1 MTHNL
6 ADTGTPQAIL
16 ERLEDFYRHLDNSQL
31 PQLSRIYHPDIV
43 FIDPVVQHNGVDALE
58 EYFRQL
64 LKTVDYCRFDIQQA
78 QKNGHEATLL
88 WRMDYAHPKL
98 NKGQSLSLDGISH
111 LRLADDL
118 IIYQRDYYDM
128 GAMLYEH
135 VPLLGT
141 AVRALKTRLRS

>member
-1 MTHNL
+1 MTCNL
-6 ADTGTPQAIL
+6 VDTGSSQNVL
-16 ERLEDFYRHLDNSQL
+16 ERLADFYRHLDNSQL

-43 FIDPVVQHNGVDALE
+43 FIDPVVQHHGVDALE
-58 EYFRQL
+58 DYFRQL
-64 LKTVDYCRFDIQQA
+64 LKTVNYCRFDIQQT
-78 QKNGHEATLL
+78 QSNGDEATLL

-98 NKGQSLSLDGISH
+98 NKGRDLSLDGISR

-141 AVRALKTRLRS
+141 AVRALKARLRA

>member
-1 MTHNL
+1 MMHNL
-6 ADTGTPQAIL
+6 IETGTSQTIL
-16 ERLEDFYRHLDNSQL
+16 GRLEDFYRHLDNSRL

-43 FIDPVVQHNGVDALE
+43 FIDPVGQHNGVDALE

-64 LKTVDYCRFDIQQA
+64 LKTDNYCRFDIQQA
-78 QKNGHEATLL
+78 QKNGNEATLL

-98 NKGQSLSLDGISH
+98 NKGQDLSLDGISH